1 MTREQKKEISKEIF
15 LTTIYLAGMKQK
27 IEYGEVNETMMRN
40 FERYTGRLWGI
51 IDTIT
56 WVDSKF
62 AEHLRK
68 LHEFIERR
76 IQIKRTV
83 TLLGKVVDVD

>member
-1 MTREQKKEISKEIF
+1 MTREQKKETAKEIF

-56 WVDSKF
+56 WIDKNF

-68 LHEFIERR
+68 LHEFVERR
-76 IQIKRTV
+76 LHVRRTI
-83 TLLGKVVDVD
+83 TLFGKIVDED

>member
-1 MTREQKKEISKEIF
+1 MTREQKKEFAKEIF
-15 LTTIYLAGMKQK
+15 FTTIYLAEMKQK

-51 IDTIT
+51 IDTVT
-56 WVDSKF
+56 WIDKKF

-68 LHEFIERR
+68 LHEFVERR
-76 IQIKRTV
+76 LQIRRTV
-83 TLLGKVVDVD
+83 TLFGKIIDKD